1 MLAITSPISLQ
12 MCNIIICE
20 DYIKQRD
27 RLNAAREVITSE
39 YHFAD
44 IMKSLL
50 NEFMNV
56 IRADVSTSVNGF
68 VQLHANCLV
77 TPLALAHI

>member
-1 MLAITSPISLQ
+1 
-12 MCNIIICE
+12 MCNILICE
-20 DYIKQRD
+20 DYIQQQD
-27 RLNAAREVITSE
+27 RLNAAREVITFE

-56 IRADVSTSVNGF
+56 IRADVSTSVTNF
-68 VQLHANCLV
+68 
-77 TPLALAHI
+77 I